1 MNRKGAGRSADELHA
16 MTKEQVIKYTLRVQA
31 RLERVLARNGVLAQQ
46 LKHLSTDA
54 SAGKAHNQETGH
66 A

>member
-1 MNRKGAGRSADELHA
+1 MNQPGAGRSADELHA

-31 RLERVLARNGVLAQQ
+31 RLERALTRNHVLAQH
-46 LKHLSTDA
+46 LKHLSADA
-54 SAGKAHNQETGH
+54 GAERAHNQETGH